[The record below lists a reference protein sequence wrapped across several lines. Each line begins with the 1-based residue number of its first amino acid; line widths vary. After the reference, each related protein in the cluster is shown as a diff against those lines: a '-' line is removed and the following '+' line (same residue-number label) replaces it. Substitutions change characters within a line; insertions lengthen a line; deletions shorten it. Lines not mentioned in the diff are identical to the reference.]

1 MVPHFKTDKIGGVA
15 GEKKIR
21 AGHSGVGRAE
31 GLYWQY
37 EAVMKKL
44 DAQFYTVLGAGELL
58 AMRTHLYPVLDG
70 SIILDDL
77 FLSMHIGLQGYTVA
91 YEPGAYAE
99 EAPTVSLAEEG
110 KRKVR
115 IAAGAFQAIEKLSLK
130 RLLHYPKMAFQ
141 YGSRRWLRWVVCPL
155 FIPALLVLNVMLYLQ
170 NAAPVYNALLFLQ
183 AFFYFVAIIG
193 WGLIKWEKAGAW
205 ATVPFYF
212 LFMNFCMLKGLV
224 HYLSGRQTALWQK
237 AKKEVPFL

>member
-1 MVPHFKTDKIGGVA
+1 
-15 GEKKIR
+15 
-21 AGHSGVGRAE
+21 
-31 GLYWQY
+31 
-37 EAVMKKL
+37 MKRL
-44 DAQFYTVLGAGELL
+44 DAQFYTVVGAGELL

-91 YEPGAYAE
+91 YEPGAYAV

-155 FIPALLVLNVMLYLQ
+155 FIPAVLILNVLLYAKQVAPVYEVLLVLQ
-170 NAAPVYNALLFLQ
+170 GLFYAS
-183 AFFYFVAIIG
+183 AFIG
-193 WGLIKWEKAGAW
+193 WALIKWEKAGAW

-212 LFMNFCMLKGLV
+212 LFMNFCMLKGLF

-237 AKKEVPFL
+237 AKKEVPI